1 MKITTALKMV
11 LLVLAVTLATIFFLQ
26 NRGPVRVALPFE
38 RSFQFGLIYL
48 LAVSYALGIATMGAL
63 TFVMSSKLKKKKKM
77 QEQHEA
83 EELLDEE

>member
-11 LLVLAVTLATIFFLQ
+11 LLVLAVTLTTIFFLQ

-38 RSFQFGLIYL
+38 RAFQFGLIYL
-48 LAVSYALGIATMGAL
+48 LAFSYVLGIATMGTL
-63 TFVMSSKLKKKKKM
+63 TLVLNSKNKKKRKM
-77 QEQHEA
+77 QEQQEA

>member
-1 MKITTALKMV
+1 MKISTALKMV
-11 LLVLAVTLATIFFLQ
+11 LLVLAVTLAVIFFLQ

-48 LAVSYALGIATMGAL
+48 LALSYVLGIVSMGGLTLAL
-63 TFVMSSKLKKKKKM
+63 NSKSKKKRKL